1 MIDGF
6 IGACPFCKSRR
17 LRQLKNNLGGSAPSH
32 ALDGE
37 EVGGAA
43 SSCNNGDLAVEPATT
58 MGSSDSDG
66 AGNDADQEGDSLH
79 SAYA

>member
-17 LRQLKNNLGGSAPSH
+17 LRNLGGSAPSH

-37 EVGGAA
+37 EVGAAA